1 MRDFIKDN
9 GGVIT
14 LLIIALAI
22 GAAYLDW
29 RINSLVTETVNTA
42 GYITPEQIEVFKVN
56 QISLKEDIGE
66 LKATADKLDGKIE
79 RIVQILLED

>member
-56 QISLKEDIGE
+56 QEGLKEDIGD
-66 LKATADKLDGKIE
+66 LKNTADKLDGKIE

>member
-56 QISLKEDIGE
+56 QMGLKEDIGE
-66 LKATADKLDGKIE
+66 LKETADKLDGKIE

>member
-1 MRDFIKDN
+1 MKEFIKDN

-14 LLIIALAI
+14 LLIIALAV

-42 GYITPEQIEVFKVN
+42 GYITPEQIEVFKIN
-56 QISLKEDIGE
+56 QMGLKEDIGE
-66 LKATADKLDGKIE
+66 LKETAEKLDGKIE

>member
-1 MRDFIKDN
+1 MGNFIKEN

-14 LLIIALAI
+14 LLVIALAV

-56 QISLKEDIGE
+56 QMGLKEDIGE
-66 LKATADKLDGKIE
+66 LKETADKLDGKIE

>member
-42 GYITPEQIEVFKVN
+42 GYTTPEQIEVFKVN
-56 QISLKEDIGE
+56 QMGLKEDIGE
-66 LKATADKLDGKIE
+66 LKETADKLDGKIE

>member
-1 MRDFIKDN
+1 MGDFIKDN

-14 LLIIALAI
+14 ILIIALGV

-29 RINSLVTETVNTA
+29 RINSLVTDTVNTA

-56 QISLKEDIGE
+56 QMSLKEDIGE

-79 RIVQILLED
+79 MLED

>member
-1 MRDFIKDN
+1 MGDFIKDN

-14 LLIIALAI
+14 LLIIALAV

-29 RINSLVTETVNTA
+29 RINSLVTDTVNTA

-56 QISLKEDIGE
+56 QMGLKEDIGE
-66 LKATADKLDGKIE
+66 LKETADKLDGKIE

>member
-14 LLIIALAI
+14 ILIIALGV

-56 QISLKEDIGE
+56 QMSLKEDIGE
-66 LKATADKLDGKIE
+66 LKATAEKLDGKIE

>member
-1 MRDFIKDN
+1 MGDFIKEN

-14 LLIIALAI
+14 LLIIALAV

-29 RINSLVTETVNTA
+29 RINSLVTDTVNTA

-56 QISLKEDIGE
+56 QMGLKEDIGE
-66 LKATADKLDGKIE
+66 LKETADKLDGKIE